1 MSSRHIDVGG
11 YSIQVFEQ
19 GEGPTLVFGH
29 SLTFDSAMWQPVA
42 DELSDRFH
50 LAVTRSVSDAWRG
63 QWKSCRLAKGFYI
76 CPFL

>member
-29 SLTFDSAMWQPVA
+29 SLTFDSAC
-42 DELSDRFH
+42 ELVDP
-50 LAVTRSVSDAWRG
+50 DDNPIQIRG
-63 QWKSCRLAKGFYI
+63 FGEGVVNAQ
-76 CPFL
+76 